1 MRVAL
6 EAIDALDVESGN
18 GSGDRATTGG
28 SMEMIKKL
36 LLDESGQGMTEYA
49 ILIGTLALG
58 AIVTLL
64 AIGTRL
70 RNVFGNVQTQLNTL
84 PTS

>member
-1 MRVAL
+1 
-6 EAIDALDVESGN
+6 
-18 GSGDRATTGG
+18 
-28 SMEMIKKL
+28 MEVVKTL

-70 RNVFGNVQTQLNTL
+70 KNVFSNVQTQLNSV

>member
-1 MRVAL
+1 M
-6 EAIDALDVESGN
+6 S
-18 GSGDRATTGG
+18 
-28 SMEMIKKL
+28 L
-36 LLDESGQGMTEYA
+36 LTHLVTDERGQGMTEYA

-70 RNVFGNVQTQLNTL
+70 RDVFGNVQTQLNSV

>member
-1 MRVAL
+1 MVK
-6 EAIDALDVESGN
+6 
-18 GSGDRATTGG
+18 T
-28 SMEMIKKL
+28 L

-70 RNVFGNVQTQLNTL
+70 RSVFSNVQTQLNSV

>member
-1 MRVAL
+1 M
-6 EAIDALDVESGN
+6 
-18 GSGDRATTGG
+18 TTL
-28 SMEMIKKL
+28 KRL
-36 LLDESGQGMTEYA
+36 LHDDSAQGMTEYA

-58 AIVTLL
+58 AVVTLL

-70 RNVFGNVQTQLNTL
+70 KDVFSNVQTQMNSV

>member
-1 MRVAL
+1 MMVLKAL
-6 EAIDALDVESGN
+6 LQ
-18 GSGDRATTGG
+18 
-28 SMEMIKKL
+28 
-36 LLDESGQGMTEYA
+36 DESGQGMTEYA

-58 AIVTLL
+58 AIVTLI

-70 RNVFGNVQTQLNTL
+70 NGVFGNVQTQLNSL

>member
-1 MRVAL
+1 M
-6 EAIDALDVESGN
+6 
-18 GSGDRATTGG
+18 DRLQTFLA
-28 SMEMIKKL
+28 
-36 LLDESGQGMTEYA
+36 DESGQGMTEYA

-64 AIGTRL
+64 TIGTRL
-70 RNVFGNVQTQLNTL
+70 KDVFSNVQTQLNSV

>member
-1 MRVAL
+1 MSAL
-6 EAIDALDVESGN
+6 RTFLE
-18 GSGDRATTGG
+18 
-28 SMEMIKKL
+28 
-36 LLDESGQGMTEYA
+36 DESGQGMTEYA

-58 AIVTLL
+58 AVVTLL

-70 RNVFGNVQTQLNTL
+70 RQVFSNVQTQLNSV

>member
-1 MRVAL
+1 MAV
-6 EAIDALDVESGN
+6 VK
-18 GSGDRATTGG
+18 T
-28 SMEMIKKL
+28 L
-36 LLDESGQGMTEYA
+36 LFDESGQGMTEYA

-70 RNVFGNVQTQLNTL
+70 RTVFSNVQTQLNSV

>member
-1 MRVAL
+1 MTL
-6 EAIDALDVESGN
+6 LK
-18 GSGDRATTGG
+18 T
-28 SMEMIKKL
+28 L

-58 AIVTLL
+58 AVVTLL

-70 RNVFGNVQTQLNTL
+70 RQVFSNVQTQLNSV

>member
-1 MRVAL
+1 MAV
-6 EAIDALDVESGN
+6 VK
-18 GSGDRATTGG
+18 T
-28 SMEMIKKL
+28 L
-36 LLDESGQGMTEYA
+36 LFDESGQGMTEYA

-70 RNVFGNVQTQLNTL
+70 RTVFSNVQTQLNRV

>member
-1 MRVAL
+1 
-6 EAIDALDVESGN
+6 
-18 GSGDRATTGG
+18 
-28 SMEMIKKL
+28 MILLKKL
-36 LLDESGQGMTEYA
+36 AIEDDAQGMTEYA

-64 AIGTRL
+64 TIGTRL
-70 RNVFGNVQTQLNTL
+70 KDVFGNVQTQLNTI

>member
-1 MRVAL
+1 
-6 EAIDALDVESGN
+6 
-18 GSGDRATTGG
+18 
-28 SMEMIKKL
+28 MEMIKTVMF
-36 LLDESGQGMTEYA
+36 DESGQGMTEYA

>member
-1 MRVAL
+1 
-6 EAIDALDVESGN
+6 
-18 GSGDRATTGG
+18 
-28 SMEMIKKL
+28 MIRQL
-36 LLDESGQGMTEYA
+36 LHDESGQGMTEYA

-58 AIVTLL
+58 AIVTLI

-70 RNVFGNVQTQLNTL
+70 TNVFGNVQTQLNSL